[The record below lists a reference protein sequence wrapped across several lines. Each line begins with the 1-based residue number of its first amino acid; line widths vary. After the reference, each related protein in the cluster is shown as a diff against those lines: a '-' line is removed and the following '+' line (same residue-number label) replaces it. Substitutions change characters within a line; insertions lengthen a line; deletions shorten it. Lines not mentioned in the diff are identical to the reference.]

1 MYGMQS
7 QSDGGSLF
15 SGGGFMPSQATQ
27 VNEGGF
33 SSTRVSGF
41 PDLDLLIFCILSRS
55 VLTFLFCA
63 LGFQKTGN
71 STGLLPLTVKQ
82 ISLATHKQS
91 DENSNYNIDGV
102 EVNNVTLVGMVFS
115 KEERIT
121 DVSFYLDDGTGKIEV
136 KRWVNDAMESAEM
149 AAVQNGLYVR
159 VHGHLRSFQSKKHV
173 NAFSVR
179 PITDFNEITF
189 HNLECIFTHLCNLKI
204 QGGGV
209 TQPPASPGY
218 KVPPMG
224 LPGVSTHTASHNQ
237 FTSPGSVSKAGS
249 KEDLHRSVQNI
260 FEEPANLAIEQGV
273 HVDEVV
279 RRLPGFT
286 KKQI

>member
-33 SSTRVSGF
+33 SSAR
-41 PDLDLLIFCILSRS
+41 
-55 VLTFLFCA
+55 
-63 LGFQKTGN
+63 KTGN

-82 ISLATHKQS
+82 ISQATQKHS
-91 DENSNYNIDGV
+91 DDSSNYIIDGV
-102 EVNNVTLVGMVFS
+102 DVNNVTLVGMVFN

-136 KRWVNDAMESAEM
+136 KRWVNDAMESTEM
-149 AAVQNGLYVR
+149 AVVQNGSYVR
-159 VHGHLRSFQSKKHV
+159 VHGHLRSFQNKKHV

-189 HNLECIFTHLCNLKI
+189 HNLECIFTRLYNLKV

-209 TQPPASPGY
+209 TQTPTSPIVKGS
-218 KVPPMG
+218 PMG
-224 LPGVSTHTASHNQ
+224 PPGVASHTAGVNQ
-237 FTSPGSVSKAGS
+237 FTSPGPVSMVAS
-249 KEDLHRSVQNI
+249 KEDLHRRVQNI

-273 HVDEVV
+273 HVDEVA
-279 RRLPGFT
+279 RRLPGST
-286 KKQI
+286 KKQIMDAIAFLSNEGYIYSTIDEYHFKSTNA